1 MYTSTTSALD
11 YKQHPSTIST
21 HILPQPHSKY
31 KYFVFLNSSV
41 RGPFVPLYMP
51 RSWSWTQAY
60 TDLFHEGIG
69 VVSSSLVCL
78 PQVDAGGYG
87 PKVESWAFALI
98 PETLHLL
105 TTAGVFDVRTCKL
118 CDDGVVVK
126 GEYGIATTLMQHGWN
141 LNTLMSM
148 YRDVCGDGWWG
159 DGWVFVMEVGG

>member
-1 MYTSTTSALD
+1 M
-11 YKQHPSTIST
+11 
-21 HILPQPHSKY
+21 PH
-31 KYFVFLNSSV
+31 
-41 RGPFVPLYMP
+41 G
-51 RSWSWTQAY
+51 WTWTQAY
-60 TDLFHEGIG
+60 TDLFHEGVG

-105 TTAGVFDVRTCKL
+105 TSVGVFDVRTCKL

-126 GEYGIATTLMQHGWN
+126 GEYGIATNLMQHGWN

-148 YRDVCGDGWWG
+148 YRDVRVGGWGMRLKGGFVGFVVCGD
-159 DGWVFVMEVGG
+159 VGVLLVLLMHGACA